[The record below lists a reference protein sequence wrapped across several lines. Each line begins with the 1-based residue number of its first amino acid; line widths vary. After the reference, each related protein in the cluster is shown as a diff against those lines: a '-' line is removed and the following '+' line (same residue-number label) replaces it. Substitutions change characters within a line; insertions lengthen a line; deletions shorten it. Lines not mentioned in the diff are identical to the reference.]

1 MILEG
6 GSIVVQQI
14 IILFL
19 MIGLG
24 VVAAHFGL
32 LKEEGTRQLTELL
45 LIIITPCVIIM
56 AFQLSFERSLIKN
69 ILIAA
74 FLGAL
79 TPTIGIFVSKLFF
92 RNTSLERNVM
102 LRYATIFYNSGFFS
116 LPLIRAFFGNTGALY
131 GSVFIGVINI
141 FFWTYGVYLMTGKKN
156 ASKLKTFLNPG
167 TIAVLIAITLVLLKI
182 KLPGII
188 NSTLTYVAS
197 MHTPLAMMI
206 IGSQFYLYKQD
217 FKLLDG
223 SLWKTVLTRNII
235 VPLIMLLLNYYLVE
249 DKTLYFTSVI
259 IAAAPTATNTV
270 LFATKFKQ
278 DVSTAIQTVMLTTVM
293 TIFTIPLM
301 MGLAMLLKGSL

>member
-79 TPTIGIFVSKLFF
+79 TPTIAYLYQNYFFEIPRWNATSCSDMQQSFTTLVSSHSHSSELF
-92 RNTSLERNVM
+92 L
-102 LRYATIFYNSGFFS
+102 ATLGHFTDQFS
-116 LPLIRAFFGNTGALY
+116 LAL
-131 GSVFIGVINI
+131 
-141 FFWTYGVYLMTGKKN
+141 
-156 ASKLKTFLNPG
+156 
-167 TIAVLIAITLVLLKI
+167 
-182 KLPGII
+182 
-188 NSTLTYVAS
+188 
-197 MHTPLAMMI
+197 
-206 IGSQFYLYKQD
+206 
-217 FKLLDG
+217 
-223 SLWKTVLTRNII
+223 
-235 VPLIMLLLNYYLVE
+235 
-249 DKTLYFTSVI
+249 
-259 IAAAPTATNTV
+259 
-270 LFATKFKQ
+270 
-278 DVSTAIQTVMLTTVM
+278 
-293 TIFTIPLM
+293 
-301 MGLAMLLKGSL
+301 